1 MFDGFEGPGVG
12 RADGGLMTSEP
23 RIPKATRLLL
33 LRMRYVWP
41 FKVACLVHNHLPG
54 LLTLSWALCWRPR
67 RRALARRAPLG
78 HLTAASLAQTC
89 NACPAQWEGEL
100 TDGRALYVRYR
111 YGRLQVEAGDEC
123 VLSVAVGDR
132 FHGRME
138 TDEMLVLTGLKV
150 LGPGE

>member
-1 MFDGFEGPGVG
+1 MGTG
-12 RADGGLMTSEP
+12 RSN
-23 RIPKATRLLL
+23 L
-33 LRMRYVWP
+33 LRAVKLLSLQMRYAWP
-41 FKVACLVHNHLPG
+41 SQIACLVNHLPG
-54 LLTLSWALCWRPR
+54 ILALSWVLRWRPR

-78 HLTAASLAQTC
+78 HLTTVSLAQTC
-89 NACPAQWEGEL
+89 DACPAQWEGRL

-111 YGRLQVEAGDEC
+111 HGWLQAEVEDEC

-132 FHGRME
+132 FHGCME